1 MTIHIVRPGDSLYT
15 IAQQYD
21 ANFDL
26 LMEINGLLDPN
37 NLVVGQTILILTP
50 QTQHIVQPGDTLAEI
65 AANYGV
71 SVNELY
77 RNNPYLNARPDLIP
91 GQTLVIQWQDSK
103 LGNIY
108 ANGYAYPYI
117 NQELLRETLPFL
129 SWISPFTYGITEDG
143 NLLPLNDQII
153 LSTAQIY
160 GVAPL
165 LHLST
170 LTPDGVFS
178 SERATL
184 ILNDP
189 GLTQNLISQIVQTIQ
204 SKNYAGIDIDF
215 EFVSLQNRDAYTSFV
230 REVREA
236 LAPLGYPVFVALAP
250 KTSSEQKGSLYE
262 GHDYGGLGAAA
273 DFVFLMTYEWG
284 YTYGPPLAVAPL
296 PSVRKVVEYALTQVP
311 AEKIYLG
318 IPNYGYD
325 WKLPFQKGV
334 SRAKLIG
341 NQEAVEIA
349 RAQNAAISYSETDQA
364 PFFSYYAQGAEH
376 IVWFEDA
383 RSIKAKLNLVPEYG
397 LTGVGYWNLMR
408 PFPQNWQI
416 LNALFNIKQL

>member
-1 MTIHIVRPGDSLYT
+1 MIHIVRPGDTLYT
-15 IAQQYD
+15 IAQQYGAD
-21 ANFDL
+21 FDL
-26 LMEINGLLDPN
+26 LMEVNDLLNPN

-50 QTQHIVQPGDTLAEI
+50 QTQHTVAAGETLAEI

-71 SVNELY
+71 SINQLY
-77 RNNPYLNARPDLIP
+77 RNNSSLNARSDLIP
-91 GQTLVIQWQDSK
+91 GQRLVIEWQENK
-103 LGNIY
+103 LGNIR

-117 NQELLRETLPFL
+117 NLQLLRETLPFL
-129 SWISPFTYGITEDG
+129 SWITPFTYGITENG
-143 NLLPLNDQII
+143 NLLPLNDQTI
-153 LSTAQIY
+153 LSAAQAY

-178 SERATL
+178 SERAAL
-184 ILNDP
+184 ILNNP
-189 GLTQNLISQIVQTIQ
+189 TLTQNLISEIIQTMQ

-215 EFVSLQNRDAYTSFV
+215 EFVSLQNRDAYTEFV
-230 REVREA
+230 QSVHDA
-236 LAPLGYPVFVALAP
+236 LSPMGYPVFVALVP
-250 KTSSEQKGSLYE
+250 KTSSIQKGAIYE
-262 GHDYGGLGAAA
+262 GHDYGGLGAVA

-296 PSVRKVVEYALTQVP
+296 PSVRKVVEYALNQIP

-334 SRAKLIG
+334 SRARLIG

-349 RAQNAAISYSETDQA
+349 RTQNAAISYDETAQA
-364 PFFSYYAQGAEH
+364 PFFSYYAQSAEH

-383 RSIKAKLNLVPEYG
+383 RSIRAKLSLVPEYG
-397 LTGVGYWNLMR
+397 LAGVGYWNLMR
-408 PFPQNWQI
+408 PFAQNWQI
-416 LNALFNIKQL
+416 LNAMFNIQQP